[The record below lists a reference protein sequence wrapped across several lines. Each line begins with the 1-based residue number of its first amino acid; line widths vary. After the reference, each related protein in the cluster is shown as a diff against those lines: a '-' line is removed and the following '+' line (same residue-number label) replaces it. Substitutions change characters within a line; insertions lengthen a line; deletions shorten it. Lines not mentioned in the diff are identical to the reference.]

1 MKRLIAHV
9 SGNINGVGYSGI
21 VVTLAGTLDLKGYIE
36 ILPDGKAFIIA
47 EGPKEDLARF
57 VKAIRIDNAR
67 IRVKEIMIDYREPTG
82 EFYNFHKIAPS
93 QVERISPGKNA
104 SETAIFNFLQSPQKM
119 DRLEQEICTPNHKL
133 KKAGS
138 DLERQEESIKLCKE
152 EILVPESCKP
162 LPRVERKLSLNK

>member
-9 SGNINGVGYSGI
+9 SGDIKGVGYSGI
-21 VVTLAGTLDLKGYIE
+21 VETLARTLDIKGYIE
-36 ILPDGKAFIIA
+36 NLPDGRAFIIA

-57 VKAIRIDNAR
+57 VKAIRIDW
-67 IRVKEIMIDYREPTG
+67 VKEILIDYREPTG
-82 EFYNFHKIAPS
+82 EFSNFYKIDHL
-93 QVERISPGKNA
+93 QEKRIHPDKNA

-119 DRLEQEICTPNHKL
+119 DRLVQEMCTPNHEL

-138 DLERQEESIKLCKE
+138 DLERQEESAKLCKE
-152 EILVPESCKP
+152 ETLVPESCKP